1 MVFRNLPVEFDE
13 NGRAI
18 LREPADAAYVTE
30 GKDTGG
36 WPGALPPEEVRRLA
50 AGSRFIKSF
59 SIPSV
64 ADSDRMTSSD
74 PTTTPS
80 QLEW

>member
-13 NGRAI
+13 HGRAI
-18 LREPADAAYVTE
+18 LREPADSAYVTE

-50 AGSRFIKSF
+50 ADSRFIKSF

-64 ADSDRMTSSD
+64 ADSDRMMSTD
-74 PTTTPS
+74 PPATPPRV
-80 QLEW
+80 EW